1 MTAAHRG
8 SIESAPFQIF
18 NIELTNRCP
27 FKCVMCART
36 NNMTRAEGIMSR
48 ETFRKIIDEV
58 VRETPEHARSPG
70 IWMHHFGESLVHP
83 EFDVLMRHAAERGVT
98 TRLSINPL
106 MLKADIATRL
116 LSARPG
122 TLYLSLDGHD
132 DASFERIRG
141 VADAYEVSKE
151 RLLAFLALKA
161 GISPATRIVLSMIH
175 FDDNIES
182 IDKTRAYW
190 ESVPG
195 IDTFFDKPFTTWDGN
210 AADVLALLEGPH
222 RRSTGPIVCTWP
234 WRSMT
239 IAWDGD
245 VVPCCHDYDK
255 RYVLGNIH
263 ESSLTEIWN
272 GAPMQALRAE
282 FLSGDVS
289 NPLCRNCEALRG
301 R

>member
-1 MTAAHRG
+1 MITPDMG
-8 SIESAPFQIF
+8 ITETAPFQIF

-36 NNMTRAEGIMSR
+36 NNMTRAEGVMSL
-48 ETFRKIIDEV
+48 ETFQKIIDEV
-58 VRETPEHARSPG
+58 VLVNPAHARSPG
-70 IWMHHFGESLVHP
+70 VWMHHFGESLVHP

-98 TRLSINPL
+98 PRLSVNPL
-106 MLKADIATRL
+106 MLKEDIAVRL
-116 LSARPG
+116 LSPTPG

-141 VADAYEVSKE
+141 VADAYEKSKE
-151 RLLAFLALKA
+151 RLLTFLALKTDL
-161 GISPATRIVLSMIH
+161 SPSTKIVLSMIH
-175 FDDNIES
+175 FDDNVES

-195 IDTFFDKPFTTWDGN
+195 IDVFLDKPFTAWDGN
-210 AADVLALLEGPH
+210 APDVLALLP
-222 RRSTGPIVCTWP
+222 RQRPPSTGPVVCTWP

-245 VVPCCHDYDK
+245 VVPCCYDYNK

-263 ESSLTEIWN
+263 ESNLTEIWN
-272 GAPMQALRAE
+272 GAPMRALRAE
-282 FLSGDVS
+282 FLSGDVT
-289 NPLCRNCEALRG
+289 NQLCRNCEALRG
-301 R
+301 